1 MYHREAVSGQPALWL
16 PKPPMPPILEYTR
29 LMSNQTNMA
38 STPTPFALE
47 FDFSTEGYENVW
59 EAMGATLAASIQ
71 PSDAIVSASYKGTM
85 NGWPILYIV
94 FASLE
99 CAKAFTYVYLG
110 FGESTPD
117 VYSDDE
123 VNDYVA
129 AGRFV

>member
-1 MYHREAVSGQPALWL
+1 MYYSRCTFWL
-16 PKPPMPPILEYTR
+16 PKPHLPPDLEYLS
-29 LMSNQTNMA
+29 LMSKTT
-38 STPTPFALE
+38 STMTSFISTPFALE
-47 FDFSTEGYENVW
+47 FDFSTEGYDNVW

-71 PSDAIVSASYKGTM
+71 PSDAIVSATYKGTA
-85 NGWPILYIV
+85 NGWPILSIV

-123 VNDYVA
+123 VNDYVS